1 MNHGSIPAAAVAA
14 LLLLAAL
21 VAVLPA
27 EAHAQERSERRGVLF
42 VHGGFG
48 SGGQFE
54 SQTLRFASNGYPIDL
69 IRAVDYDSV
78 AAGQDPRT
86 AFPDIDQAIAR
97 LKTDTGRDQ
106 VDVLGH
112 SLGTTVMQAYL
123 RSSTER
129 AKNVANYVNID
140 GRQSDD
146 QPGGVRTLALWAE
159 IPIRTNDRQRS
170 KRIGGGAEN
179 VYLPDQTHV
188 QAATSEEAFAA
199 MFRFF
204 TGVAPQTT
212 EIVPTPGQ
220 VSVAGRAL
228 VFPQNVAVS
237 GLRVNFWPID
247 PNTGARTTAQPETST
262 PVSGTE
268 GDFGPVKVTAGRQY
282 EMELMRPNA
291 QTIHY
296 YFEPFLRSDNK
307 VRLLYSEAIEAA
319 IQPRG
324 ENVGGAVLLRYN
336 EFRGDQK
343 TSNDVLEVNGLN
355 VCTPVLCP
363 TAGNVIGVFVYDF
376 NGDGRSDLSRP
387 NPLFDPLPFLTGA
400 DVFVPATRAPSGT
413 TRVRLTPRGGGAPRT
428 LAFPDF
434 PSTTD
439 QAFVY
444 FNDFDQ
450 PTDLAAY
457 KNQGTSTPGGGA
469 TAPGRTC
476 TPAAGLKSASV
487 RPRGRRGATLA
498 FRRRL
503 ARPVDVD
510 VFQTSIGR
518 RVIGERLVARFD
530 DRSRSISWN
539 GRANRPGRQVRD
551 GSLFVRYR
559 MRLPGGG
566 LDVRRVV
573 LRRDGGRLTVRPTH
587 HRSDG
592 CGIVRSA
599 KLERPVFGG
608 RTNRA
613 LGIAVRLN
621 RAARV
626 QVTILRGT
634 RVVRRYAARSLPAA
648 RTLRLRFDSEG
659 RPRGDYRVRVEA
671 GGELVTLLA
680 RRL

>member
-1 MNHGSIPAAAVAA
+1 MRSALA
-14 LLLLAAL
+14 LLVLTAL
-21 VAVLPA
+21 VVLPA
-27 EAHAQERSERRGVLF
+27 EATAQERSEHRGVLF

-54 SQTLRFASNGYPIDL
+54 SQTLRFASNGYRADL
-69 IRAVDYDSV
+69 IRAVDYDSPAAV
-78 AAGQDPRT
+78 ASPQT
-86 AFPDIDQAIAR
+86 VFPDIDREIAR

-123 RSSTER
+123 RSSPER
-129 AKNVANYVNID
+129 ARNIANYVNID
-140 GRQSDD
+140 GRESDD

-159 IPIRTNDRQRS
+159 IPIGTNERART

-199 MFRFF
+199 MYRFF
-204 TGVAPQTT
+204 TGAAPETT
-212 EIVPTPGQ
+212 KIIPTPGP

-237 GLRVNFWPID
+237 GLQVKFWPID
-247 PNTGARTTAQPETST
+247 PISGARTTEQPEASA
-262 PVSGTE
+262 PVSGPE
-268 GDFGPVKVTAGRQY
+268 GDFGPVMVTAGRQY
-282 EMELMRPNA
+282 EMELIRPNA
-291 QTIHY
+291 LTIHY

-307 VRLLYSEAIEAA
+307 VRLLYGEAIEAA
-319 IQPRG
+319 IEPRG
-324 ENVGGAVLLRYN
+324 ENVGGGVLLRYN

-363 TAGNVIGVFVYDF
+363 TAGNVIGVFVYDY
-376 NGDGRSDLSRP
+376 NGDGKSDLSRP

-413 TRVRLTPRGGGAPRT
+413 TRVRLTPRSGGGPRT

-457 KNQGTSTPGGGA
+457 PTTAPPGGDA
-469 TAPGRTC
+469 TAGQACVAT
-476 TPAAGLKSASV
+476 AGLRSASV
-487 RPRGRRGATLA
+487 RPRGRRGGTLA
-498 FRRRL
+498 FRRRV
-503 ARPVDVD
+503 ARSVDVD
-510 VFQTSIGR
+510 VFQSSIGR
-518 RVIGERLVARFD
+518 RVIGERLVARFA

-539 GRANRPGRQVRD
+539 GRANRRGRRVRD
-551 GSLFVRYR
+551 GYLFVRYR
-559 MRLPGGG
+559 MRLPDGS
-566 LDVRRVV
+566 LSVRRVV
-573 LRRDGGRLTVRPTH
+573 LRRAGGRLTVRPTH
-587 HRSDG
+587 HRPDD
-592 CGIVRSA
+592 CGVVRSA

-608 RTNRA
+608 PSNRA
-613 LGIAVRLN
+613 LGVAVRLN
-621 RAARV
+621 RAAQVR
-626 QVTILRGT
+626 VTIMRGT
-634 RVVRRYAARSLPAA
+634 RVVRRYAPRSLTAA
-648 RTLRLRFDSEG
+648 RTLRLRFASER

-671 GGELVTLLA
+671 GGERFDLLA

>member
-1 MNHGSIPAAAVAA
+1 MRAA
-14 LLLLAAL
+14 LALLVLAAL
-21 VAVLPA
+21 VALPA
-27 EAHAQERSERRGVLF
+27 DAAAQERSERRGVLF

-54 SQTLRFASNGYPIDL
+54 SQTMRFASNGYRSDL

-78 AAGQDPRT
+78 AAGQDPQT
-86 AFPDIDQAIAR
+86 AFPDIDRAIAQ
-97 LKTDTGRDQ
+97 LETDTGRDQ

-123 RSSTER
+123 RSSPER
-129 AKNVANYVNID
+129 ARNVANYVNID

-170 KRIGGGAEN
+170 KRIGGGAQN

-199 MFRFF
+199 MYRFF
-204 TGVAPQTT
+204 TGVAPTT
-212 EIVPTPGQ
+212 TKIIPTPGP
-220 VSVAGRAL
+220 VSISGRAL
-228 VFPQNVAVS
+228 LFPQNVAVT

-247 PNTGARTTAQPETST
+247 PETGARMTEQPETSA
-262 PVSGTE
+262 PVSGAE
-268 GDFGPVKVTAGRQY
+268 GDFGPVTVTAGRQY
-282 EMELMRPNA
+282 EMELVRPNA
-291 QTIHY
+291 LTLHY
-296 YFEPFLRSDNK
+296 YFEPFLRSDDK

-324 ENVGGAVLLRYN
+324 ENVGGALVLRYN
-336 EFRGDQK
+336 EFRGDQA

-355 VCTPVLCP
+355 ICTPVLCP
-363 TAGNVIGVFVYDF
+363 TAGNVVGVFVYDF
-376 NGDGRSDLSRP
+376 NGDGKTDLSRP
-387 NPLFDPLPFLTGA
+387 NPLFDRLPFLTGA

-413 TRVRLTPRGGGAPRT
+413 TRVRLTPRGGGVPRT

-439 QAFVY
+439 QSFVY

-457 KNQGTSTPGGGA
+457 A
-469 TAPGRTC
+469 TA
-476 TPAAGLKSASV
+476 TPACVATAGLRSASV
-487 RPRGRRGATLA
+487 RPRRRGAALA
-498 FRRRL
+498 FRRRV

-510 VFQTSIGR
+510 VFQSSIGR
-518 RVIGERLVARFD
+518 RVIGERLVARFA

-539 GRANRPGRQVRD
+539 GRANRRGRRVRD
-551 GSLFVRYR
+551 GYLFVRYR
-559 MRLPGGG
+559 MRLSDGR
-566 LDVRRVV
+566 LSVRRVV
-573 LRRDGGRLTVRPTH
+573 LRRHDGRLTVRPTH
-587 HRSDG
+587 HLADD
-592 CGIVRSA
+592 CGIVRTA

-608 RTNRA
+608 PTNGA
-613 LGIAVRLN
+613 LGVAVRLN

-626 QVTILRGT
+626 RVTVLRGT

-659 RPRGDYRVRVEA
+659 RPRGDYRVLVEA
-671 GGELVTLLA
+671 GGERFQLLA